1 MRVFML
7 LAKLMMLAF
16 WLTVILSLLGLVEVP
31 NPQRLHLI
39 ALIVLGVHVVEC
51 LLMYRKLKKLGSTGL
66 HLLQVMVFGVLHLRR
81 PDTVRAINQAL

>member
-1 MRVFML
+1 M
-7 LAKLMMLAF
+7 
-16 WLTVILSLLGLVEVP
+16 
-31 NPQRLHLI
+31 I

-66 HLLQVMVFGVLHLRR
+66 HLLQVMVFGVLHLRH

>member
-1 MRVFML
+1 MRAFML

-16 WLTVILSLLGLVEVP
+16 WLTVLLSLAGLIEVP

-39 ALIVLGVHVVEC
+39 ALVVLGVHVLEC
-51 LLMYRKLKKLGSTGL
+51 LLMYRKFKKLGSTGS
-66 HLLQVMVFGVLHLRR
+66 HLLQVMLFGVLHLRH